1 MTWIPRVKIKGITEG
16 NPWKYPLDLLIL
28 LFKGDFFVV
37 AYSSV
42 LLSLKEY

>member
-1 MTWIPRVKIKGITEG
+1 MGITEG
-16 NPWKYPLDLLIL
+16 NPWKYPLDFLIL
-28 LFKGDFFVV
+28 LLKGDFFVV